1 MGKRGRALSSPGRGA
16 VAIAPRRAARPD
28 ADDAAGL
35 RRVARRP
42 LPVNA
47 AGARHPNLEYPSFAL
62 KIRASANDTL
72 ASLNKTL
79 FWLHLVSKMKSR
91 TPGLMQDI

>member
-1 MGKRGRALSSPGRGA
+1 MWGNETELSSPGRGA

-47 AGARHPNLEYPSFAL
+47 AGARHPNLSSTRPSL
-62 KIRASANDTL
+62 KIRASAIHTL
-72 ASLNKTL
+72 ASLNKRL
-79 FWLHLVSKMKSR
+79 FCSHIVSKMKSR
-91 TPGLMQDI
+91 TPGSMQGI

>member
-1 MGKRGRALSSPGRGA
+1 MWGKEAELSSPGRGA

-47 AGARHPNLEYPSFAL
+47 AGARHPNLTVSFISQDCL
-62 KIRASANDTL
+62 KFEL
-72 ASLNKTL
+72 APWTY
-79 FWLHLVSKMKSR
+79 
-91 TPGLMQDI
+91 

>member
-1 MGKRGRALSSPGRGA
+1 MWGKEAELSSPGRGA

>member
-1 MGKRGRALSSPGRGA
+1 MWGHERELSSPGRGA

-28 ADDAAGL
+28 VNKKAGL

-91 TPGLMQDI
+91 TPGPMQDI

>member
-1 MGKRGRALSSPGRGA
+1 MWGKEAELSSPGRGA

-28 ADDAAGL
+28 ADHRKGL

-47 AGARHPNLEYPSFAL
+47 AGARHPNLEYPS
-62 KIRASANDTL
+62 T
-72 ASLNKTL
+72 T
-79 FWLHLVSKMKSR
+79 V
-91 TPGLMQDI
+91 